1 MGRKE
6 PTFKDVNLVDLV
18 WELDKSPLNEK
29 LRQFCEAAREDCYRW
44 AWSHTCSIDEDTS
57 TVWSQFLTSMH
68 SWYEEAAEPPVYLAD
83 VLSSSE
89 LGVLTEPM
97 DNSCLDLIGTFYVED
112 YPIPLYLNDIHANHK
127 ESLAIKQELAHAM
140 GVTPETITNL
150 RSDDLGVRQ
159 KLRLASTRNATVEE
173 DIAYS
178 LIGIF
183 SSDIA
188 PRYGLGKTAL
198 S

>member
-1 MGRKE
+1 
-6 PTFKDVNLVDLV
+6 
-18 WELDKSPLNEK
+18 
-29 LRQFCEAAREDCYRW
+29 
-44 AWSHTCSIDEDTS
+44 
-57 TVWSQFLTSMH
+57 
-68 SWYEEAAEPPVYLAD
+68 
-83 VLSSSE
+83 
-89 LGVLTEPM
+89 M